1 VGIDEKNI
9 VKIRNL
15 CIKHK
20 VKELY
25 LFGSYVTDNY
35 NKDSDIDFLV
45 EFEGVDLLDYFNNYM
60 EFKESLE
67 TILDKDIDL
76 VENNAIRNPIF
87 RKAIDRNKRLIYER
101 ENS

>member
-60 EFKESLE
+60 DFKESLE

-76 VENNAIRNPIF
+76 VENSAIRNPIF
-87 RKAIDRNKRLIYER
+87 RKSIERNKRLIYER

>member
-1 VGIDEKNI
+1 MGIDEKNI

>member
-9 VKIRNL
+9 LKIRNL

-25 LFGSYVTDNY
+25 LFGSYVNDNY

-60 EFKESLE
+60 DFKESLE

>member
-9 VKIRNL
+9 LKIRNL

-25 LFGSYVTDNY
+25 LFGSYLNDNY

-60 EFKESLE
+60 DFKESLE

>member
-1 VGIDEKNI
+1 MGIDERNI
-9 VKIRNL
+9 VKIRDL
-15 CIKHK
+15 CIEHK

-60 EFKESLE
+60 NFKESLE
-67 TILDKDIDL
+67 STLEKDIDL
-76 VENNAIRNPIF
+76 VENNAIKNPIF
-87 RKAIDRNKRLIYER
+87 RKSVDRNKRLIYER
-101 ENS
+101 ESS